1 MIAAHFK
8 IVRALRSW
16 SESGRVIGLGGGALE
31 IHLGKRNL
39 FDIRWRKQPT
49 IIDMEDVRL
58 IQLVR
63 GAEAGTD
70 LSFIVEALNLVIPH
84 AQVEGPIVGRAPLI
98 LDPDLLTRLH
108 VGIGRSLGQHRS
120 DWKACHWI

>member
-1 MIAAHFK
+1 MK
-8 IVRALRSW
+8 
-16 SESGRVIGLGGGALE
+16 
-31 IHLGKRNL
+31 
-39 FDIRWRKQPT
+39 
-49 IIDMEDVRL
+49 DVRL

-84 AQVEGPIVGRAPLI
+84 TEVEGPLVARAPLI
-98 LDPDLLTRLH
+98 LDPEFLARLH

-120 DWKACHWI
+120 DWKACHWIHGKVKQLELILRVCVLNLKSRLHEV